1 MTFTSIAGQIQI
13 LTNLD
18 EFNMVYSSNDP
29 KLVFIDL
36 RDTEDYENG
45 HIDKF
50 VNAPFTN
57 ENGENLL
64 DFIEK
69 NNYTEK
75 TLVLLC
81 YSSKR
86 ASKAF
91 NLLYKNGYSKIYL
104 VNIKIE
110 ELLTYYNKLIQ
121 KGPCN
126 CIK

>member
-1 MTFTSIAGQIQI
+1 M
-13 LTNLD
+13 
-18 EFNMVYSSNDP
+18 
-29 KLVFIDL
+29 
-36 RDTEDYENG
+36 
-45 HIDKF
+45 DKF